1 MSAGRAGQ
9 RAGQRAEQKSSRKEE
24 WREDLDARAS
34 AGDVAPK
41 LLRRR
46 WIFSTDHR
54 VIGVQYLLLSLAAVG
69 IGTLLSLA
77 MRIHLVWPELAI
89 PFFGPIKP
97 EDYLA
102 LVTMHGTLM
111 VFFVLTTAPLSG
123 FANLVLPQQIGS
135 RRMALPTVNAISFWL
150 TAVALVVLLAA
161 FFAPNGAPISGW
173 TAYPPLSAIA
183 AAGPGQAL
191 GMDFWLASLA
201 IFCLASWL
209 GSVNIL
215 ATIVGERCEGMR
227 LLRMPLTV
235 WSWLVASLLALVS
248 FSVLLAALLLLF
260 SDRHFGTSFF
270 IPMGDLV
277 AGHVYSR
284 GDGSPLLWL
293 HLFWFFGHPEVYIAI
308 LPGMGITS
316 SLLANFSRRPVP
328 GYPMMTAT
336 TVLIGLLGL
345 VVWGHHMFVSGMNP
359 YAGTAFA
366 LTTMAIAVPSTIKVL
381 SWLGTL
387 WGGGLRLTTP
397 MLFSMGFVSLFIAG
411 GLTGPI
417 LAQPALDAYL
427 HNTYF
432 VVAHF
437 HLIMAMAGVFSIF
450 AGVYYWFPLMTGRLM
465 NETVGKLHFWCTLIG
480 AYLTFFPM
488 HFAGLAGEP
497 RHYPQLA
504 GTTSGLQHLLPLQ
517 RGITHSALFLATA
530 QLLFLGN
537 LAWSAAKGKRSPV
550 NPWQATT
557 MEWAGEW
564 PGEWAGSTA
573 ASGRLRPTAAAGEAS
588 QGRRWKVYRGPY
600 EYGVRPDRSDFIMQ
614 CDSGIIP
621 E

>member
-1 MSAGRAGQ
+1 MSSDRHASRKAWEENLEALAPESTRAIKRQSAGRI
-9 RAGQRAEQKSSRKEE
+9 R
-24 WREDLDARAS
+24 L
-34 AGDVAPK
+34 
-41 LLRRR
+41 
-46 WIFSTDHR
+46 FSTNHR
-54 VIGVQYLLLSLAAVG
+54 VIGIQYLLLSLAAVM
-69 IGTLLSLA
+69 IGTVLSLV
-77 MRIHLVWPELAI
+77 MRIHLVWPSLAM
-89 PFFGPIKP
+89 PLFGQIKP

-102 LVTMHGTLM
+102 LVTMHGTVM

-123 FANLVLPQQIGS
+123 FANLVLPAQIGS

-150 TAVALVVLLAA
+150 TALALVVLLAA
-161 FFAPNGAPISGW
+161 FIVPGGAPISGW

-191 GMDFWLASLA
+191 GMDLWLGSLG
-201 IFCLASWL
+201 IFCIASWL
-209 GSVNIL
+209 GAVNIL
-215 ATIVGERCEGMR
+215 ATVVGERCEGMT
-227 LLRMPLTV
+227 LMRMPLTV
-235 WSWLVASLLALVS
+235 WSWLVSSLLALVI
-248 FSVLLAALLLLF
+248 FSVLLAAALLLL

-277 AGHVYSR
+277 AGHDYSQ

-316 SLLANFSRRPVP
+316 SLLANFSRRPVL

-366 LTTMAIAVPSTIKVL
+366 LTTMAIAVPSTFKVL

-397 MLFSMGFVSLFIAG
+397 MLFSIGFVSLFIAG

-417 LAQPALDAYL
+417 LAQPVLDSYL

-437 HLIMAMAGVFSIF
+437 HLIMAMAAVFSIF
-450 AGVYYWFPLMTGRLM
+450 AGVYYWFPLMSGRLM
-465 NETVGKLHFWCTLIG
+465 NEPIGKLHFWCTLIG
-480 AYLTFFPM
+480 AYATFFPM
-488 HFAGLAGEP
+488 HFAGLAGMP
-497 RHYPQLA
+497 RHYSQLA
-504 GTTSGLQHLLPLQ
+504 GTAAGLQSLLPLQ
-517 RGITHSALFLATA
+517 RGITHSALFLAAA
-530 QLLFLGN
+530 QFLFLAN
-537 LAWSAAKGKRSPV
+537 IAWSIRKGKRAHW
-550 NPWQATT
+550 NPWESTT
-557 MEWAGEW
+557 MEWGIPAEI
-564 PGEWAGSTA
+564 ELQISQSSLSEL
-573 ASGRLRPTAAAGEAS
+573 ASYGRKR
-588 QGRRWKVYRGPY
+588 KVYRGPY
-600 EYGVRPDRSDFIMQ
+600 EYGIRSDRSDFIMQ
-614 CDSGIIP
+614 CDSGTNP

>member
-1 MSAGRAGQ
+1 MKADLGAASWWKRRPSGRQIGPTPGEPVLPGPLEAQPG
-9 RAGQRAEQKSSRKEE
+9 SSP
-24 WREDLDARAS
+24 S
-34 AGDVAPK
+34 
-41 LLRRR
+41 RRNPLPTL
-46 WIFSTDHR
+46 FTTSHR
-54 VIGVQYLLLSLAAVG
+54 SIGIEYLVLSLLAVAVG
-69 IGTLLSLA
+69 TILSLV
-77 MRIHLVWPELAI
+77 MRIHLVWPDLAL
-89 PFFGPIKP
+89 PFFGQIKP

-123 FANLVLPQQIGS
+123 FANLVLPAQIGS
-135 RRMALPTVNAISFWL
+135 SRMALPTVNAIGFWL

-161 FFAPNGAPISGW
+161 FLVPGGAPISGW
-173 TAYPPLSAIA
+173 TSYPPLSAIA

-191 GMDFWLASLA
+191 GMDMWLASLA
-201 IFCLASWL
+201 IFCIASWV
-209 GSVNIL
+209 GAVNIL
-215 ATIVGERCEGMR
+215 ATIAGERCEGMTLMR
-227 LLRMPLTV
+227 LPLTV
-235 WSWLVASLLALVS
+235 WSWLVASLLVLVC

-277 AGHVYSR
+277 AGRIHSQ

-293 HLFWFFGHPEVYIAI
+293 HLFWFFGHPEVYIAV

-316 SLLANFSRRPVP
+316 SLLANFSRRPVL
-328 GYPMMTAT
+328 GYPMMTLT
-336 TVLIGLLGL
+336 TVFIGLLGL

-366 LTTMAIAVPSTIKVL
+366 LTTMAIAVPSTAKVF

-397 MLFSMGFVSLFIAG
+397 MLFAIGFVSLFIAG

-437 HLIMAMAGVFSIF
+437 HLIMAMAGVFSIY
-450 AGVYYWFPLMTGRLM
+450 AGVYYWFPLMAGRMM
-465 NETVGKLHFWCTLIG
+465 NESLGKLHFWFTLIA
-480 AYLTFFPM
+480 AYATFFPM

-497 RHYPQLA
+497 RHYSQLA
-504 GTTSGLQHLLPLQ
+504 DTTPALEALLPLQ
-517 RGITHSALFLATA
+517 RGITVSAIALAAA

-537 LAWSAAKGKRSPV
+537 LLWSLYRGEQALA

-557 MEWAGEW
+557 LEWA
-564 PGEWAGSTA
+564 PPLVKDIDRAVATGSPP
-573 ASGRLRPTAAAGEAS
+573 ASPPRS
-588 QGRRWKVYRGPY
+588 KRRRVYRGPY
-600 EYGVRPDRSDFIMQ
+600 QYGLRPDGSDFILQ
-614 CDSGIIP
+614 CNSGIKP